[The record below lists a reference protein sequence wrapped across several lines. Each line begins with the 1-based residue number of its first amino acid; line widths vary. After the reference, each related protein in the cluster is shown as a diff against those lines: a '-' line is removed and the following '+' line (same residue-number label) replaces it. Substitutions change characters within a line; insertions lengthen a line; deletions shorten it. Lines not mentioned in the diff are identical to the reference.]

1 MVNNGNETTT
11 ESTVGAAPGPDQ
23 PSPIGQLQ
31 ASLADWRG
39 RIDELL
45 VQLDLA
51 SMEVRQ
57 AFQSELARME
67 NARLALRSG
76 VGYARGDLASVVPA
90 DRAAIAEALREIERA
105 FKAARASVERR

>member
-1 MVNNGNETTT
+1 MENNGKETTG
-11 ESTVGAAPGPDQ
+11 STLGAAPGPNQ
-23 PSPIGQLQ
+23 TTPVGQLQ

-51 SMEVRQ
+51 SMDVRE

-76 VGYARGDLASVVPA
+76 VGYAREDLASVVHA
-90 DRAAIAEALREIERA
+90 DRAAVAEALREIERA
-105 FKAARASVERR
+105 FKAACASVEKR

>member
-1 MVNNGNETTT
+1 MVNNGKEAT
-11 ESTVGAAPGPDQ
+11 ESTPAATPGPDQ
-23 PSPIGQLQ
+23 PTPVGQLQ

-51 SMEVRQ
+51 TMEVRE

-76 VGYARGDLASVVPA
+76 VGYAHEDLASVVHA
-90 DRAAIAEALREIERA
+90 DRAAVAEALREIERA